1 MSGGGDLDN
10 QMPNMVRNEASLKF
24 QIPESRIHGPAFSPL
39 LFPRANVEIG
49 QVFSSTKSGGGG
61 GGDLDLLKDSA
72 HED

>member
-1 MSGGGDLDN
+1 MRGGGDLDN

-39 LFPRANVEIG
+39 LFPRANAEIG
-49 QVFSSTKSGGGG
+49 QVFSRWGVDHGV
-61 GGDLDLLKDSA
+61 DLDLLKDSA